1 MRKKIPTVIR
11 HAKEFFLSEG
21 KFFTDQTQN
30 LLKDLNTTNAI
41 SKCKELQSCIFFT
54 ADAFLRMFCYNKYYL

>member
-21 KFFTDQTQN
+21 TIFTDQTPN

-41 SKCKELQSCIFFT
+41 SKCKELSH
-54 ADAFLRMFCYNKYYL
+54 AYFLQLTPS